1 VCAKTATPPLKPCEA
16 ANRGLTA
23 HKRRLKNI
31 NKDNKRQ
38 MEMKKMYVRPLVEV
52 IAITPENG
60 VCDVTFGSKGQSGG
74 EALAP
79 GRKDFGGAEME
90 TENLDAMQRGSSFE
104 LEDAGQ
110 RQLNAW
116 E

>member
-1 VCAKTATPPLKPCEA
+1 
-16 ANRGLTA
+16 
-23 HKRRLKNI
+23 
-31 NKDNKRQ
+31 
-38 MEMKKMYVRPLVEV
+38 MYVRPLVEV

-60 VCDVTFGSKGQSGG
+60 VCGDAGIMTGSHGSD
-74 EALAP
+74 AAAAP
-79 GRKDFGGAEME
+79 TRNDFGGAEME

-104 LEDAGQ
+104 LEGAGQ